1 MPNIEMFFRLRRDPA
16 LGLFTF
22 ISGNWSFAEQAI
34 MAKAAL
40 GRLAGPTQVQLSLK
54 QTCHT
59 LHRGREVNY
68 TRPTLALVGAVL
80 HVRSGPR
87 GDVTSATDSA
97 TPGQLVEPGRR

>member
-97 TPGQLVEPGRR
+97 TPGQLAEPGRR